1 MLFRSKV
8 KVRFRH
14 IWFTIDEPNT
24 VNKRP
29 APAEVGHERQRMVWL
44 RSMLQL
50 IIQYLQKYTAVTVL
64 PPELQHEG
72 ALKGTRF
79 RSEEI
84 QWWYLFLSN
93 AALIQSW
100 CSLNQKVGSRCFR
113 RIERGC
119 RKFECID
126 HGPKVSRNNRVTLQD
141 GDK

>member
-1 MLFRSKV
+1 MGSRGVNKV

-14 IWFTIDEPNT
+14 IWFTINEPNT

-29 APAEVGHERQRMVWL
+29 APVEVGHERQRMIWL

-50 IIQYLQKYTAVTVL
+50 IISTKIHAVTVL

-84 QWWYLFLSN
+84 Q
-93 AALIQSW
+93 
-100 CSLNQKVGSRCFR
+100 
-113 RIERGC
+113 
-119 RKFECID
+119 
-126 HGPKVSRNNRVTLQD
+126 
-141 GDK
+141 